1 MSRQW
6 LVSKLSISSVSRA
19 WCPVLGVQTVQC
31 VQCLLSNGLSPM
43 VGDQWLVSN
52 GWCPNCRTF
61 FAVSC
66 LALITASSIYG
77 LTVPNRNWTL
87 GQIKCQGSP
96 LLYGFLIPL
105 AQQKAAPYFGSQGY
119 HWLMITR
126 EYLATCLATRHLL
139 SLGWTGSTPKL
150 PNDVHAHEAMGLCLY
165 CSKSCLKCPLALCNW
180 AKIWIRHDWSIDRLG
195 LVDERTSSDS

>member
-1 MSRQW
+1 MCPELGVQW
-6 LVSKLSISSVSRA
+6 LVSNSWCPVLGVQWLVSNSWCPVLGVQCLVSSAWCPNCPVCPVLGVQWLVSNG

-119 HWLMITR
+119 H
-126 EYLATCLATRHLL
+126 
-139 SLGWTGSTPKL
+139 
-150 PNDVHAHEAMGLCLY
+150 
-165 CSKSCLKCPLALCNW
+165 
-180 AKIWIRHDWSIDRLG
+180 
-195 LVDERTSSDS
+195 

>member
-6 LVSKLSISSVSRA
+6 LVSKLSMSSVSSA
-19 WCPVLGVQTVQC
+19 CCPVLGVQTVQC
-31 VQCLLSNGLSPM
+31 VQCLVSNGWSPM
-43 VGDQWLVSN
+43 VGVQCLVSKLSSVSSAWSLMLGLQFLVSN

-105 AQQKAAPYFGSQGY
+105 AQQKAAF
-119 HWLMITR
+119 W
-126 EYLATCLATRHLL
+126 
-139 SLGWTGSTPKL
+139 
-150 PNDVHAHEAMGLCLY
+150 
-165 CSKSCLKCPLALCNW
+165 
-180 AKIWIRHDWSIDRLG
+180 
-195 LVDERTSSDS
+195 

>member
-1 MSRQW
+1 MGQGPCCDSLRGSSRYVEAVAGVQTVHVQCVQS
-6 LVSKLSISSVSRA
+6 LVSNGWSLILGVQCLVSNA

-105 AQQKAAPYFGSQGY
+105 AQQKAAF
-119 HWLMITR
+119 W
-126 EYLATCLATRHLL
+126 
-139 SLGWTGSTPKL
+139 
-150 PNDVHAHEAMGLCLY
+150 
-165 CSKSCLKCPLALCNW
+165 
-180 AKIWIRHDWSIDRLG
+180 
-195 LVDERTSSDS
+195 